1 MTQVIIAGAGPSG
14 LTAALMLAR
23 AGVCVR
29 VLERHAEPF
38 EDPRAA
44 TIHPPTL
51 ELYTA
56 SGVTGDLL
64 AAGIV
69 APVWQFRGRAE
80 GVVAEFDLGILAD
93 ITPYPFRLQCEQHK
107 LCRILQKR
115 LEAFPNAAVQWGVA
129 VSDATQDAEGVS
141 VTTEDGAVHRA
152 EYLLGADGGRSV
164 VRKSQGISFEGF
176 TYRERFLV
184 VTTPQ
189 DMAAKGYAISSYVSD
204 PETWCALFKVPGKAP
219 PKGPGGLWRIV
230 FPTDPEAEEAA
241 LLDFASAGT
250 RVRALIPQDH
260 PYEVVHTNLYPVHQR
275 VAGTFRQGR
284 VLLAGDAAHVNN
296 PLGGMGMNFGIH
308 DAFLAAERITAALEG
323 DGEAGLARYDR
334 QRRHVAE
341 AFLQAMTIANKKNLE
356 EKDPLAR
363 AARFAELRATA
374 ADPAKARAH
383 LIKTSMIEGVR
394 AAAAVA

>member
-152 EYLLGADGGRSV
+152 EYVLGADGGRSV

-204 PETWCALFKVPGKAP
+204 PETWCALFKVPGKAAP
-219 PKGPGGLWRIV
+219 GLWRIV